1 MKKNC
6 MEPDAVVSNVAH
18 LLHDVT
24 TIHNKRL
31 TSYAQM
37 VELFH
42 PESNMCA
49 ISNRT
54 IKAWQCSA
62 SCTLWNSKLF
72 LEVSTKYYST
82 LPLVYPPISGARFSK
97 SVI

>member
-1 MKKNC
+1 MKTNC
-6 MEPDAVVSNVAH
+6 MEPDAVVSNVVH

-24 TIHNKRL
+24 TIHNKWL
-31 TSYAQM
+31 TSYAQI

-54 IKAWQCSA
+54 IVLYGIQNFFWKFLLSITQLSHWFIRQSVELD
-62 SCTLWNSKLF
+62 SQNLLF
-72 LEVSTKYYST
+72 NQ
-82 LPLVYPPISGARFSK
+82 AQ
-97 SVI
+97 